1 MDTGKERKQWSE
13 TVWRWEDQRWRC
25 WEDWDQ
31 PQWSRGSIQ
40 RTLSF
45 HWENWI
51 SSLVRSLHL
60 RTGVWIKKGLGLGG
74 ASGWGYLPL
83 FLCTCF
89 SLFSHCQTSFPAP
102 QAGWLKMVASRLH
115 VLDLTPR
122 ARLTSFSVLHP
133 MFLQPSVTGPVCSW
147 CQPGTPRHSRTNLLC
162 LGAEVSVCNHI
173 EGQFS
178 PHASAVF
185 LVALHVCLL
194 RAHPSK
200 PARSSPLLQRLFPTW
215 DTHSADSGAPQDIWS
230 QH

>member
-1 MDTGKERKQWSE
+1 M
-13 TVWRWEDQRWRC
+13 
-25 WEDWDQ
+25 
-31 PQWSRGSIQ
+31 
-40 RTLSF
+40 
-45 HWENWI
+45 
-51 SSLVRSLHL
+51 
-60 RTGVWIKKGLGLGG
+60 WIKKGLGLGG

-194 RAHPSK
+194 S
-200 PARSSPLLQRLFPTW
+200 T
-215 DTHSADSGAPQDIWS
+215 PQ
-230 QH
+230 